1 MPAERDDRHPADAF
15 GDIPDP
21 IGGASE
27 RPAPPMKPPADPSP
41 TRSQVRMQ
49 RLLLLG
55 AAVLWP
61 AGVFAHYGGGWRGK
75 GVAYV
80 AAQFALWV
88 SALLFA
94 AWIALSSGRRGVGRP
109 VPWLR
114 IAAVGAPIFFVVL
127 ALFWLPSNAKPF
139 GDVGPPAML
148 EGCFQIGLTVAIPM
162 LLLAVAAMR
171 RSFPSGA
178 MWRGAALG
186 AACGLG
192 GVVVLV
198 LLCGSPYGGHI
209 ALAHG
214 MPLVIATL
222 VGAWGGSRL
231 GRA

>member
-1 MPAERDDRHPADAF
+1 MAPERNDRHPADAF
-15 GDIPDP
+15 SDIPDP
-21 IGGASE
+21 IARSSE
-27 RPAPPMKPPADPSP
+27 RPAAAMKAPAVASP
-41 TRSQVRMQ
+41 TRSQVRL
-49 RLLLLG
+49 RRFVLLG

-61 AGVFAHYGGGWRGK
+61 AGVFAYYGGGWRGR
-75 GVAYV
+75 GVDYV
-80 AAQFALWV
+80 AAQFAIWAG
-88 SALLFA
+88 SLLFS
-94 AWIALSSGRRGVGRP
+94 AWIALSAGRRGVGRP

-114 IAAVGAPIFFVVL
+114 IAAIGAPLAFLFL
-127 ALFWLPSNAKPF
+127 ALFWLPPNGKSF

-148 EGCFQIGLTVAIPM
+148 EGCFQIGLTVAMPM
-162 LLLAVAAMR
+162 LILAVGAMR

-178 MWRGAALG
+178 GWRGAALG

-222 VGAWGGSRL
+222 VGAWGGTRL
-231 GRA
+231 GRV

>member
-1 MPAERDDRHPADAF
+1 MPAERDDRHRADVF
-15 GDIPDP
+15 SDIPDP
-21 IGGASE
+21 IGGAVG
-27 RPAPPMKPPADPSP
+27 RPAAMKPPADRSP
-41 TRSQVRMQ
+41 TRREVRLQ

-61 AGVFAHYGGGWRGK
+61 AGVFAHYGGGWRGT
-75 GVAYV
+75 GIDYV
-80 AAQFALWV
+80 AAQFALWA
-88 SALLFA
+88 SSLLFA

-114 IAAVGAPIFFVVL
+114 IAAIGAPILFMVL
-127 ALFWLPSNAKPF
+127 ALFWLPPNAKPF

-178 MWRGAALG
+178 IWRGAALG

-214 MPLVIATL
+214 MPLVIAIL

>member
-1 MPAERDDRHPADAF
+1 MGAERDDRHLADAW

-21 IGGASE
+21 IVGSTE
-27 RPAPPMKPPADPSP
+27 RRAESMKAPAVDSP
-41 TRSQVRMQ
+41 TRTQ
-49 RLLLLG
+49 RRLQRFVLLA

-61 AGVFAHYGGGWRGK
+61 AGVLLYYGGGWRGK
-75 GVAYV
+75 GLDYV
-80 AAQFALWV
+80 AAQFAIWAG
-88 SALLFA
+88 SLLCA
-94 AWIALSSGRRGVGRP
+94 AWVALSAGKRGIGRP
-109 VPWLR
+109 MSWLR
-114 IAAVGAPIFFVVL
+114 IAALGAPLAFMVL
-127 ALFWLPSNAKPF
+127 ALFWLPPNGKAF

-148 EGCFQIGLTVAIPM
+148 EGCFQIGLTVAVPM
-162 LLLAVAAMR
+162 LVLAVGAIR

-178 MWRGAALG
+178 GWRGAALG

-222 VGAWGGSRL
+222 VGAWAGVRL
-231 GRA
+231 GRV